1 MNAMKFMQL
10 SETCY
15 YFESPVNI
23 GYIKS
28 GESGM
33 LIDAGLDR
41 QAAKKVISHLEKNAL
56 PMTHLFITHAHADH
70 YGGASYIQE
79 QLTVHTF
86 ASKEEA
92 AILRNPVL
100 EPIYLFHGA
109 MPLPELR
116 NKFLEGPPIVVD
128 EEVTEGT
135 FRFGDRS
142 FECIALPGH
151 SLMQMGI
158 LSDGILYAAD
168 SYFGAEQLK
177 KHKIPYIIDAEDT
190 LHSLHRL
197 LELDAAG
204 AVPGHGTFEESF
216 QDTVKVNI
224 SYHLNVLE
232 SLVKKL
238 TPSGI
243 PFDEVIQSMCEEYD
257 VAAEKL
263 SSWLLYRTAITAY
276 LTKLMK
282 EEKAELEIRDAKLFV
297 RSKN

>member
-1 MNAMKFMQL
+1 MKFMQL

>member
-1 MNAMKFMQL
+1 MKFMQL

-41 QAAKKVISHLEKNAL
+41 QAAKKVISHLEKNTL

>member
-1 MNAMKFMQL
+1 MKFMQL

-41 QAAKKVISHLEKNAL
+41 QAAKKVISHLKKNAL
-56 PMTHLFITHAHADH
+56 PLTHLFITHAHADH

-100 EPIYLFHGA
+100 KPIYLFHGA

-128 EEVTEGT
+128 EEVTEGN

-151 SLMQMGI
+151 SLMQMGV

-243 PFDEVIQSMCEEYD
+243 PFDEVIQSMCEKYD